1 MYLLVF
7 CHKKI
12 KLPATADH
20 GPLGST
26 PSGSVIV
33 QWIHILQCDKHTCP
47 LSLKNKDYLQRETLD
62 PLGLLE
68 HLEHPACV
76 TRSLCSSSMFKA
88 FFNLTY

>member
-1 MYLLVF
+1 MG
-7 CHKKI
+7 
-12 KLPATADH
+12 DQ
-20 GPLGST
+20 GSLGSI

-33 QWIHILQCDKHTCP
+33 QWTHILLKCDKHTSL
-47 LSLKNKDYLQRETLD
+47 LSLKNKDYLQWETLD

-76 TRSLCSSSMFKA
+76 TEYLCNASMFKA